1 MALAAIKAR
10 VVTLTAIND
19 LIKRSLA
26 AVKIHAHLESTGISK
41 SDGKQPDGATIVPWK
56 GERVLVWDATCP
68 DTFACH
74 WNFGP
79 GKIGPGTKMSA
90 GKNCPPDHIFW

>member
-10 VVTLTAIND
+10 VVTLAAIND

-26 AVKIHAHLESTGISK
+26 AVKIHAHLESTGISR

-56 GERVLVWDATCP
+56 GE
-68 DTFACH
+68 
-74 WNFGP
+74 
-79 GKIGPGTKMSA
+79 
-90 GKNCPPDHIFW
+90 